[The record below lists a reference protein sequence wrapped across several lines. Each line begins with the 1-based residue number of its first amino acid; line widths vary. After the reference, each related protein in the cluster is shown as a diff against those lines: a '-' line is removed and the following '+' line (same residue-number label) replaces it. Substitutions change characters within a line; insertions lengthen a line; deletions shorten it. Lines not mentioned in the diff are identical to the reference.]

1 MKKKKIAVLG
11 STGSIGVQ
19 ALKIIKEFPE
29 NFELVLISANSNDK
43 LLLEQALFFQPK
55 HVIINNENGY
65 NSIKENLD
73 NPSNANSGQF
83 TKTHLGE
90 KALCGLIEHEDFDVV
105 LVAIVGFA
113 ALLPTISAIKSGK
126 KIALANKETLVVAG
140 QIISSLIE
148 KYNGS
153 IIPVDSEHSAIFQ
166 CIQGES
172 FESVK
177 NIILTASGGPFRGYS
192 QKELEGVSLKNAL
205 KHPNWQM
212 GAKITI
218 DSATLMNKG
227 FELIETRWLFD
238 ISFDKIKVVVH
249 PESIIHS
256 LVEYQDG
263 SVIAQL
269 GEPSM
274 YIPILYAL
282 NFPKRVKSSAPKLDL
297 IKTKSLNFE
306 EPNKKVFRHLDFA
319 YEAIKFG
326 GSYGCVLN
334 ASNEVAVSAFL
345 KEKIRFIDMIKII
358 EKSIENITF
367 VQNPSLED
375 LLEIDL
381 ETRKFAN
388 SII

>member
-19 ALKIIKEFPE
+19 ALKIIKEFSE
-29 NFELVLISANSNDK
+29 NFELSLISANSSDR

-55 HVIINNENGY
+55 HVIINTESGY
-65 NSIKENLD
+65 SYIKENLKS
-73 NPSNANSGQF
+73 PF
-83 TKTHLGE
+83 TKLHLGDQ
-90 KALCGLIEHEDFDVV
+90 ALCDLIESEDFDIV

-140 QIISSLIE
+140 QIISSLVE
-148 KYNGS
+148 KHDGN

-172 FESVK
+172 FDSVK
-177 NIILTASGGPFRGYS
+177 NIILTASGGPFRGYNK
-192 QKELEGVSLKNAL
+192 QQLENVSLKNAL
-205 KHPNWQM
+205 KHPNWNM

-227 FELIETRWLFD
+227 FELIETKWLFD
-238 ISFDKIKVVVH
+238 VSFEKIKVVVH

-282 NFPKRVKSSAPKLDL
+282 NFPKRIKSSAPKLDL
-297 IKTKSLNFE
+297 IKIKSLNFE
-306 EPNKKVFRHLDFA
+306 EPNKRIFKHLDLA
-319 YEAIKFG
+319 YEAIKCG

-358 EKSIENITF
+358 EKSIEKITF
-367 VQNPSLED
+367 VQNPNLED

>member
-19 ALKIIKEFPE
+19 ALKIIKEFSE
-29 NFELVLISANSNDK
+29 NFELSLISANSSDR

-55 HVIINNENGY
+55 HVIINTESGY
-65 NSIKENLD
+65 SYIKKNLKS
-73 NPSNANSGQF
+73 PF
-83 TKTHLGE
+83 TKLHLGDQ
-90 KALCGLIEHEDFDVV
+90 ALCDLIESEDFDIV

-140 QIISSLIE
+140 QIISSLVE
-148 KYNGS
+148 KHDGN

-172 FESVK
+172 FDSVK
-177 NIILTASGGPFRGYS
+177 NIILTASGGPFRGYNK
-192 QKELEGVSLKNAL
+192 QQLENVSLKNAL
-205 KHPNWQM
+205 KHPNWNM

-227 FELIETRWLFD
+227 FELIETKWLFD
-238 ISFDKIKVVVH
+238 VSFEKIKVVVH

-282 NFPKRVKSSAPKLDL
+282 NFPKRIKSSAPKLDL
-297 IKTKSLNFE
+297 IKIKSLNFE
-306 EPNKKVFRHLDFA
+306 EPNKKIFKHLDLA
-319 YEAIKFG
+319 YEAIKCG

-358 EKSIENITF
+358 EKSIEKITF
-367 VQNPSLED
+367 VQNPNLED

>member
-19 ALKIIKEFPE
+19 ALKIIKEFSE
-29 NFELVLISANSNDK
+29 DFELSLISANSSYE

-55 HVIINNENGY
+55 HVIINTENGY
-65 NSIKENLD
+65 AYIKQSLESPFYNF
-73 NPSNANSGQF
+73 PI
-83 TKTHLGE
+83 TKLHLGN
-90 KALCGLIEHEDFDVV
+90 KALCDLIEYEDIDIV

-140 QIISSLIE
+140 QIISSLVE
-148 KYNGS
+148 KHNGN

-166 CIQGES
+166 CVQGES

-192 QKELEGVSLKNAL
+192 QKELENVSLKNAL
-205 KHPNWQM
+205 KHPNWEM

-238 ISFDKIKVVVH
+238 VSFDKIKVVVH

-256 LVEYQDG
+256 LVEFQDG

-282 NFPKRVKSSAPKLDL
+282 NFPKRVSSSAPKLDL
-297 IKTKSLNFE
+297 IKIKSLNFE

-358 EKSIENITF
+358 EKSIEKITF
-367 VQNPSLED
+367 VQNPNLED

>member
-19 ALKIIKEFPE
+19 ALKIIKEFSE
-29 NFELVLISANSNDK
+29 DFELSLISANSSDT
-43 LLLEQALFFQPK
+43 LLLEQALFFQPE
-55 HVIINNENGY
+55 HVIINTESGY
-65 NSIKENLD
+65 SYIKKNLK
-73 NPSNANSGQF
+73 SSF
-83 TKTHLGE
+83 TKLHLGDQ
-90 KALCGLIEHEDFDVV
+90 ALCNLIESEDFDIV

-140 QIISSLIE
+140 QIISSLME
-148 KYNGS
+148 KHDGS

-177 NIILTASGGPFRGYS
+177 NIILTASGGPFRGYNKK
-192 QKELEGVSLKNAL
+192 QLENVSLKNAL
-205 KHPNWQM
+205 KHPNWKM

-238 ISFDKIKVVVH
+238 LSFEKIKVVVH

-282 NFPKRVKSSAPKLDL
+282 NFPKRIKSSAPKLDL
-297 IKTKSLNFE
+297 IKIKTLNFE
-306 EPNKKVFRHLDFA
+306 EPNKKIFRHLDLA

-358 EKSIENITF
+358 EKSIEKITF
-367 VQNPSLED
+367 VQNPNLDD

>member
-19 ALKIIKEFPE
+19 ALNIIKEFSE
-29 NFELVLISANSNDK
+29 VFELSLISANSSDM

-55 HVIINNENGY
+55 HVIINTENGY
-65 NSIKENLD
+65 SYIKKNLRS
-73 NPSNANSGQF
+73 PL
-83 TKTHLGE
+83 TKLHLGDQ
-90 KALCGLIEHEDFDVV
+90 ALCDLIESEDFDIV

-140 QIISSLIE
+140 QIISSLVE
-148 KYNGS
+148 KHDGN

-166 CIQGES
+166 CIQGER

-177 NIILTASGGPFRGYS
+177 NIILTASGGPFRGYNK
-192 QKELEGVSLKNAL
+192 QQLESVSLKSAL
-205 KHPNWQM
+205 KHPNWNM

-238 ISFDKIKVVVH
+238 VSFEKIKVVVH

-256 LVEYQDG
+256 LVEYKDG

-282 NFPKRVKSSAPKLDL
+282 NFPKRIKSSAPKLDL
-297 IKTKSLNFE
+297 IKIKSLNFE
-306 EPNKKVFRHLDFA
+306 EPNKKVFRHLDLA

-358 EKSIENITF
+358 EKSIEKITF
-367 VQNPSLED
+367 VQTPNLED

>member
-11 STGSIGVQ
+11 STGSIGGQ
-19 ALKIIKEFPE
+19 ALKIIKEFSE
-29 NFELVLISANSNDK
+29 DFELSLISANSSDRA
-43 LLLEQALFFQPK
+43 LLKQALFFQPK
-55 HVIINNENGY
+55 HVIINTESGY
-65 NSIKENLD
+65 RYIKKKLIS
-73 NPSNANSGQF
+73 PF
-83 TKTHLGE
+83 TKLHMGDQ
-90 KALCGLIEHEDFDVV
+90 ALCDLIENEDFDIV

-148 KYNGS
+148 KHDGN
-153 IIPVDSEHSAIFQ
+153 IVPVDSEHSAIFQ

-177 NIILTASGGPFRGYS
+177 NIILTASGGPFRGYNK
-192 QKELEGVSLKNAL
+192 QQLENVSLKNAL
-205 KHPNWQM
+205 KHPNWNM

-238 ISFDKIKVVVH
+238 VSFEKIKVVVH

-282 NFPKRVKSSAPKLDL
+282 NFPKRIKSSAPKLDL

-306 EPNKKVFRHLDFA
+306 EPNKKIFRHLDLA

-358 EKSIENITF
+358 EKSIEKITF
-367 VQNPSLED
+367 VQNPNLED

>member
-19 ALKIIKEFPE
+19 ALKIIKEFSE
-29 NFELVLISANSNDK
+29 NFELSLISANSSDR
-43 LLLEQALFFQPK
+43 LLLEQALFFRPK
-55 HVIINNENGY
+55 HVIINTESGY
-65 NSIKENLD
+65 SYIKKNLNS
-73 NPSNANSGQF
+73 PF
-83 TKTHLGE
+83 TKLHLGDQ
-90 KALCGLIEHEDFDVV
+90 ALCDLIESEDFDIV

-140 QIISSLIE
+140 QIISSLVE
-148 KYNGS
+148 KHDGN

-172 FESVK
+172 FDSVK
-177 NIILTASGGPFRGYS
+177 NIILTASGGPFRGYNK
-192 QKELEGVSLKNAL
+192 QQLENVSLKNAL
-205 KHPNWQM
+205 KHPNWNM

-227 FELIETRWLFD
+227 FELIETKWLFD
-238 ISFDKIKVVVH
+238 VSFEKIKVVVH

-282 NFPKRVKSSAPKLDL
+282 NFPKRIKSSAPKLDL
-297 IKTKSLNFE
+297 IKIKSLNFE
-306 EPNKKVFRHLDFA
+306 EPNKRIFKHLDLA
-319 YEAIKFG
+319 YEAIKCG

-358 EKSIENITF
+358 EKSIEKITF
-367 VQNPSLED
+367 VQNPNLED

>member
-19 ALKIIKEFPE
+19 ALKIIKEFSE
-29 NFELVLISANSNDK
+29 NFELSLISANSSDR

-55 HVIINNENGY
+55 HVIINTESGY
-65 NSIKENLD
+65 SYIKKNLKS
-73 NPSNANSGQF
+73 PF
-83 TKTHLGE
+83 TKLHLGDQ
-90 KALCGLIEHEDFDVV
+90 ALCDLIESEDFDIV

-140 QIISSLIE
+140 QIISSLVE
-148 KYNGS
+148 KHDGN

-172 FESVK
+172 FDSVK
-177 NIILTASGGPFRGYS
+177 NIILTASGGPFRGYNK
-192 QKELEGVSLKNAL
+192 QQLENVSLKNAL
-205 KHPNWQM
+205 KHPNWNM

-227 FELIETRWLFD
+227 FELIETKWLFD
-238 ISFDKIKVVVH
+238 VSFEKIKVVVH

-282 NFPKRVKSSAPKLDL
+282 NFPKRIKSSAPKLDL
-297 IKTKSLNFE
+297 IKIKSLNFE
-306 EPNKKVFRHLDFA
+306 EPNKRIFKHLDLA
-319 YEAIKFG
+319 YEAIKCG

-358 EKSIENITF
+358 EKSIEKITF
-367 VQNPSLED
+367 VQNPNLED

>member
-19 ALKIIKEFPE
+19 ALKIIKEFSE
-29 NFELVLISANSNDK
+29 NFELSLISANSSDR

-55 HVIINNENGY
+55 HVIINTESGY
-65 NSIKENLD
+65 SHIKKNLKS
-73 NPSNANSGQF
+73 PF
-83 TKTHLGE
+83 TKLHLGDQ
-90 KALCGLIEHEDFDVV
+90 ALCDLIESEDFDIV

-140 QIISSLIE
+140 QIISSLVE
-148 KYNGS
+148 KHDGN

-172 FESVK
+172 FDSVK
-177 NIILTASGGPFRGYS
+177 NIILTASGGPFRGYNK
-192 QKELEGVSLKNAL
+192 QQLENVSLKNAL
-205 KHPNWQM
+205 KHPNWNM

-227 FELIETRWLFD
+227 FELIETKWLFD
-238 ISFDKIKVVVH
+238 VSFEKIRVVVH

-282 NFPKRVKSSAPKLDL
+282 NFPKRIKSSAPKLDL
-297 IKTKSLNFE
+297 IKIKSLNFE
-306 EPNKKVFRHLDFA
+306 EPNKRIFKHLDLA
-319 YEAIKFG
+319 YEAIKCG

-358 EKSIENITF
+358 EKSIEKITF
-367 VQNPSLED
+367 VQNPNLED

>member
-19 ALKIIKEFPE
+19 TLKIIKEFSE
-29 NFELVLISANSNDK
+29 DFELSLISANSSDT
-43 LLLEQALFFQPK
+43 LLLEQALFFEPK
-55 HVIINNENGY
+55 HVIINTENGY
-65 NSIKENLD
+65 SYIKKNLRS
-73 NPSNANSGQF
+73 PF
-83 TKTHLGE
+83 TKLHMGDQ
-90 KALCGLIEHEDFDVV
+90 ALCDLIESEDFDIV

-140 QIISSLIE
+140 QIISSLME
-148 KYNGS
+148 KHDGN
-153 IIPVDSEHSAIFQ
+153 IVPVDSEHSAIFQ

-177 NIILTASGGPFRGYS
+177 NIILTASGGPFRGYNK
-192 QKELEGVSLKNAL
+192 QQLENVSLKNAL
-205 KHPNWQM
+205 KHPNWKM

-238 ISFDKIKVVVH
+238 VSFEKIKVVVH

-282 NFPKRVKSSAPKLDL
+282 NFPKRIKSSAPKLDL
-297 IKTKSLNFE
+297 IKIKTLNFE
-306 EPNKKVFRHLDFA
+306 EPNKKIFRHLDLA

-358 EKSIENITF
+358 EKSIEKITF
-367 VQNPSLED
+367 VQNPNLDD

>member
-19 ALKIIKEFPE
+19 ALKIIKEFSE
-29 NFELVLISANSNDK
+29 NFELSLISANSSDR

-55 HVIINNENGY
+55 HVIINTESGY
-65 NSIKENLD
+65 SYIKKNLKS
-73 NPSNANSGQF
+73 PF
-83 TKTHLGE
+83 TKLHLGDQ
-90 KALCGLIEHEDFDVV
+90 ALCDLIESEDFDIV

-140 QIISSLIE
+140 QIISSLVE
-148 KYNGS
+148 KHDGN

-172 FESVK
+172 FDSVK
-177 NIILTASGGPFRGYS
+177 NIILTASGGPFRGYNK
-192 QKELEGVSLKNAL
+192 QQLENVSLKNAL
-205 KHPNWQM
+205 KHPNWNM

-227 FELIETRWLFD
+227 FELIETKWLFD
-238 ISFDKIKVVVH
+238 VSFEKIKVVVH

-282 NFPKRVKSSAPKLDL
+282 NFPKRIKSSAPKLDL
-297 IKTKSLNFE
+297 IKIKSLNFE
-306 EPNKKVFRHLDFA
+306 KPNKKVFRHLDLA

-358 EKSIENITF
+358 EKSIEKITF
-367 VQNPSLED
+367 VQNPNLED

>member
-19 ALKIIKEFPE
+19 ALKIIKEFSE
-29 NFELVLISANSNDK
+29 NFELSLISANSSDR

-55 HVIINNENGY
+55 HVIINTESGY
-65 NSIKENLD
+65 SYIKKNLKS
-73 NPSNANSGQF
+73 PC
-83 TKTHLGE
+83 TKLHLGDQ
-90 KALCGLIEHEDFDVV
+90 ALCDLIEVEDFDIV

-140 QIISSLIE
+140 QIISSLVE
-148 KYNGS
+148 KHDGN

-172 FESVK
+172 FDSVK
-177 NIILTASGGPFRGYS
+177 NIILTASGGPFRGYNK
-192 QKELEGVSLKNAL
+192 QQLENVSLKNAL
-205 KHPNWQM
+205 KHPNWNM

-227 FELIETRWLFD
+227 FELIETKWLFD
-238 ISFDKIKVVVH
+238 VSFEKIKVVVH

-282 NFPKRVKSSAPKLDL
+282 NFPKRIKSSAPKLDL
-297 IKTKSLNFE
+297 IKIKSLNFE
-306 EPNKKVFRHLDFA
+306 EPNKRIFKHLDLA
-319 YEAIKFG
+319 YEAIKCG

-358 EKSIENITF
+358 EKSIEKITF
-367 VQNPSLED
+367 VQNPNLEN

>member
-19 ALKIIKEFPE
+19 ALKIIKEFSE
-29 NFELVLISANSNDK
+29 NFELSLISANSSDR

-55 HVIINNENGY
+55 HVIINTESGY
-65 NSIKENLD
+65 SYIKKNLKS
-73 NPSNANSGQF
+73 PF
-83 TKTHLGE
+83 TKLHLGDQ
-90 KALCGLIEHEDFDVV
+90 ALCDLIESEDFDIV

-140 QIISSLIE
+140 QIISSLVE
-148 KYNGS
+148 KHDGN

-172 FESVK
+172 FDSVK
-177 NIILTASGGPFRGYS
+177 NIILTASGGPFRGYNK
-192 QKELEGVSLKNAL
+192 QQLENVSLKNAL
-205 KHPNWQM
+205 KHPNWNM

-227 FELIETRWLFD
+227 FELIETKWLFD
-238 ISFDKIKVVVH
+238 VSFEKIKVVVH

-256 LVEYQDG
+256 LIEYQDG

-282 NFPKRVKSSAPKLDL
+282 NFPKRIKSSAPKLDL
-297 IKTKSLNFE
+297 IKIKSLNFE
-306 EPNKKVFRHLDFA
+306 EPNKRIFKHLDLA
-319 YEAIKFG
+319 YEAIKCG

-358 EKSIENITF
+358 EKSIEKITF
-367 VQNPSLED
+367 VQNPNLED

>member
-19 ALKIIKEFPE
+19 ALKIIKEFSE
-29 NFELVLISANSNDK
+29 NFELSLISANSSDR

-55 HVIINNENGY
+55 HVIINTESGY
-65 NSIKENLD
+65 SYIKKNLKS
-73 NPSNANSGQF
+73 PF
-83 TKTHLGE
+83 TKLHLGDQ
-90 KALCGLIEHEDFDVV
+90 ALCDLIEVEDFDIV

-140 QIISSLIE
+140 QIISSLVE
-148 KYNGS
+148 KHDGN

-172 FESVK
+172 FHSVK
-177 NIILTASGGPFRGYS
+177 NIILTASGGPFRGYNK
-192 QKELEGVSLKNAL
+192 QQLENVSLKNAL
-205 KHPNWQM
+205 KHPNWNM

-227 FELIETRWLFD
+227 FELIETKWLFD
-238 ISFDKIKVVVH
+238 VSFEKIKVVVH

-282 NFPKRVKSSAPKLDL
+282 NFPKRIKSSAPKLDL
-297 IKTKSLNFE
+297 IKIKSLNFE
-306 EPNKKVFRHLDFA
+306 EPNKRIFKHLDLA
-319 YEAIKFG
+319 YEAIKCG

-358 EKSIENITF
+358 EKSIEKITF
-367 VQNPSLED
+367 VQNPNLED

>member
-19 ALKIIKEFPE
+19 ALKIINEFSE
-29 NFELVLISANSNDK
+29 DFELSLISANSSDT
-43 LLLEQALFFQPK
+43 LLLEQSLFFQPE
-55 HVIINNENGY
+55 HVIINTESGY
-65 NSIKENLD
+65 SYIKKNLRS
-73 NPSNANSGQF
+73 PF
-83 TKTHLGE
+83 TKLHMGDQ
-90 KALCGLIEHEDFDVV
+90 ALCDLIENEDFDIV

-140 QIISSLIE
+140 QIISSLVE
-148 KYNGS
+148 KNDGN

-172 FESVK
+172 IESVK
-177 NIILTASGGPFRGYS
+177 NIILTASGGPFRGYNK
-192 QKELEGVSLKNAL
+192 QQLENVSLKNAL
-205 KHPNWQM
+205 KHPNWNM

-238 ISFDKIKVVVH
+238 VSFEKIKVVVH

-282 NFPKRVKSSAPKLDL
+282 NFPKRIKSSAPKLDL
-297 IKTKSLNFE
+297 IKIKTLNFE
-306 EPNKKVFRHLDFA
+306 EPNKKIFRHLDLA

-358 EKSIENITF
+358 EKSIEKITF
-367 VQNPSLED
+367 VQNPNLED

>member
-19 ALKIIKEFPE
+19 ALKIIKEFSE
-29 NFELVLISANSNDK
+29 NFELSLISANSSDK

-55 HVIINNENGY
+55 HVIINTESGY
-65 NSIKENLD
+65 SHIKKNLKS
-73 NPSNANSGQF
+73 PF
-83 TKTHLGE
+83 TKLHLGDQ
-90 KALCGLIEHEDFDVV
+90 ALCDLIESEDFDIV

-140 QIISSLIE
+140 QIISSLVE
-148 KYNGS
+148 KHDGN

-172 FESVK
+172 FDSVK
-177 NIILTASGGPFRGYS
+177 NIILTASGGPFRGYNK
-192 QKELEGVSLKNAL
+192 QQLENVSLKNAL
-205 KHPNWQM
+205 KHPNWNM

-227 FELIETRWLFD
+227 FELIETKWLFD
-238 ISFDKIKVVVH
+238 VSFEKIRVVVH

-282 NFPKRVKSSAPKLDL
+282 NFPKRIKSSAPKLDL
-297 IKTKSLNFE
+297 IKIKSLNFE
-306 EPNKKVFRHLDFA
+306 EPNKKIFKHLDLA
-319 YEAIKFG
+319 YEAIKCG

-358 EKSIENITF
+358 EKSIEKITF
-367 VQNPSLED
+367 VQNPNLED

>member
-19 ALKIIKEFPE
+19 ALKIIKEFSE
-29 NFELVLISANSNDK
+29 NFELSLISANSSDK

-55 HVIINNENGY
+55 HVIINTESGY
-65 NSIKENLD
+65 SYIKKNLKS
-73 NPSNANSGQF
+73 PF
-83 TKTHLGE
+83 TKLHLGDQ
-90 KALCGLIEHEDFDVV
+90 ALCDLIEGEDFDIV

-140 QIISSLIE
+140 QIISSLVE
-148 KYNGS
+148 KHDGN

-172 FESVK
+172 FDSVK
-177 NIILTASGGPFRGYS
+177 NIILTASGGPFRGYNK
-192 QKELEGVSLKNAL
+192 QQLENVSLKNAL
-205 KHPNWQM
+205 KHPNWNM

-227 FELIETRWLFD
+227 FELIETKWLFD
-238 ISFDKIKVVVH
+238 VSFEKIKVVVH

-282 NFPKRVKSSAPKLDL
+282 NFPKRIKSSAPKLDL
-297 IKTKSLNFE
+297 IKIKSLNFE
-306 EPNKKVFRHLDFA
+306 EPNKKIFKHLGLA
-319 YEAIKFG
+319 YEAIKCG

-358 EKSIENITF
+358 EKSIEKITF
-367 VQNPSLED
+367 VQNPNLED

>member
-19 ALKIIKEFPE
+19 ALKIIKEFSE
-29 NFELVLISANSNDK
+29 NFELSLISANSSDR

-55 HVIINNENGY
+55 HVIINTESGY
-65 NSIKENLD
+65 SYIKKNLKS
-73 NPSNANSGQF
+73 PF
-83 TKTHLGE
+83 TKLHLGDQ
-90 KALCGLIEHEDFDVV
+90 ALCDLIESEDFDIV

-140 QIISSLIE
+140 QIISSLVE
-148 KYNGS
+148 KHDGN

-172 FESVK
+172 FDSVK
-177 NIILTASGGPFRGYS
+177 NIILTASGGPFRGYNK
-192 QKELEGVSLKNAL
+192 QQLENVSLKNAL
-205 KHPNWQM
+205 KHPNWNM

-227 FELIETRWLFD
+227 FELIETKWLFD
-238 ISFDKIKVVVH
+238 VSFEKIKVVVH

-282 NFPKRVKSSAPKLDL
+282 NFPKRTKSSAPKLDL
-297 IKTKSLNFE
+297 IKIKSLNFE
-306 EPNKKVFRHLDFA
+306 EPNKRIFKHLDLA
-319 YEAIKFG
+319 YEAIKCG

-358 EKSIENITF
+358 EKSIEKITF
-367 VQNPSLED
+367 VQNPNLED

>member
-19 ALKIIKEFPE
+19 ALKIIKEFSE
-29 NFELVLISANSNDK
+29 DFELSLISANSSDT
-43 LLLEQALFFQPK
+43 LLLEQSLFFQPE
-55 HVIINNENGY
+55 HVIINTESGY
-65 NSIKENLD
+65 SYIKKNLGS
-73 NPSNANSGQF
+73 PF
-83 TKTHLGE
+83 TKLHLGGQ
-90 KALCGLIEHEDFDVV
+90 ALCDLIESEDFDIV

-140 QIISSLIE
+140 QIISSLVE
-148 KYNGS
+148 KNDGN

-172 FESVK
+172 LDSVK
-177 NIILTASGGPFRGYS
+177 NIILTASGGPFRGYNK
-192 QKELEGVSLKNAL
+192 QQLENVSLKNAL
-205 KHPNWQM
+205 KHPNWNM

-238 ISFDKIKVVVH
+238 VSFEKIKVVVH

-282 NFPKRVKSSAPKLDL
+282 NFPKRIKSSAPKLDL
-297 IKTKSLNFE
+297 IKIKSLNFE
-306 EPNKKVFRHLDFA
+306 EPNKKIFRHLDLA

-358 EKSIENITF
+358 EKSIEKITF
-367 VQNPSLED
+367 VQNPNLED